1 MRGLENSLRG
11 LGMLPGDV
19 GPAPAGAQLVR
30 RFVWLRAASEGWWE
44 PRARPGDRVS
54 AGGELGVLRDL
65 HGEPFETILS
75 PEDGVILFVT
85 SSPAVAV
92 DGILI
97 AVGAGIEP
105 AQA

>member
-1 MRGLENSLRG
+1 MSPRPRPARSWSGGSSGYAR
-11 LGMLPGDV
+11 PAAQWV
-19 GPAPAGAQLVR
+19 GG
-30 RFVWLRAASEGWWE
+30 FVCLRAARGGWGE

>member
-1 MRGLENSLRG
+1 M
-11 LGMLPGDV
+11 
-19 GPAPAGAQLVR
+19 
-30 RFVWLRAASEGWWE
+30 
-44 PRARPGDRVS
+44 
-54 AGGELGVLRDL
+54 LRDL